1 MINCVLNLLRND
13 GKIIENRYLTYN
25 DVYFDYA
32 QVTLL
37 GDHAENTQ
45 DGNVMLVSYHDLEF
59 VLKYKWYLTR
69 AGYPGT
75 YGTVDG
81 LAKFSRPL
89 SLHQFLYPNI
99 PYGYVVD
106 HINRNRLDNRRDNLR
121 ICTAVQN
128 SYNKSKPKNSNKRF
142 KGVTQVGGKKNP
154 TYTASISKNGIKH
167 EIKDIKSEEEAAK
180 MYDIMAEDLFGEY
193 AAKNFPNIK

>member
-1 MINCVLNLLRND
+1 MNCVLNLFRND

-25 DVYFDYA
+25 DVHFDYA
-32 QVTLL
+32 QVSLL

-45 DGNVMLVSYHDLEF
+45 DGNVMLISYHDLECI
-59 VLKYKWYLTR
+59 LKYKWYLTR

-81 LAKFSRPL
+81 SVKFSRPL
-89 SLHQFLYPNI
+89 CLHQFLYPNI
-99 PYGYVVD
+99 PCGYVVD
-106 HINRNRLDNRRDNLR
+106 HINRNKLDNRHDNLR
-121 ICTAVQN
+121 VCTAIQN
-128 SYNKSKPKNSNKRF
+128 SYNKSKPKNSSKRF

-154 TYTASISKNGIKH
+154 TYTASVSKNGIKH

-180 MYDIMAEDLFGEY
+180 IYDIMAEDLFGEY
-193 AAKNFPNIK
+193 AAKNFSNIK